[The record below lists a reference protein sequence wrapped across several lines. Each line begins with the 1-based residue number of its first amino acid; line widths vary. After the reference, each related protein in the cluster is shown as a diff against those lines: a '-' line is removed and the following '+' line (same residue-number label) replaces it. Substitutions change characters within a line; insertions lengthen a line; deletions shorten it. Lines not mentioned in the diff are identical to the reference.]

1 MSLNNKPT
9 YGTVP
14 ADSGATKGSRRN
26 LVVGL
31 VRPRARKSIHGAFMS
46 TESSHRARRHRR
58 DVCFSQAAAACF
70 ALGVAAAN
78 VVPTQGL
85 RGTALYTKDE
95 SINYDNAGKKNNIVM
110 GNVPPGSVIGLGPAV
125 KPAPAVKPVP
135 GVPGVP
141 GVGGDGNVSPP
152 TPPATPATP
161 TPATPAASNCCQVF
175 GSCPAGYKPS
185 GNVNA
190 NSACCKDWSLGIS
203 INSGMPTCPTTSAND
218 PFPNPD
224 WTMGDPIGP
233 ITPTTENLG
242 PIVQTGDKP
251 ITIGGPK
258 IGAIKTPDTQTNLG
272 PIQTGNPN
280 GMFDGESVFGQSG
293 SPFGPNGFDG
303 GMGMGMGMGGP
314 IKTPSY
320 KNNGY

>member
-1 MSLNNKPT
+1 M
-9 YGTVP
+9 
-14 ADSGATKGSRRN
+14 
-26 LVVGL
+26 
-31 VRPRARKSIHGAFMS
+31 
-46 TESSHRARRHRR
+46 
-58 DVCFSQAAAACF
+58 ACF
-70 ALGVAAAN
+70 AIGFAAAS
-78 VVPTQGL
+78 VGPTRGL
-85 RGTALYTKDE
+85 RGTALYVKDE
-95 SINYDNAGKKNNIVM
+95 STVWNNEGKKD
-110 GNVPPGSVIGLGPAV
+110 NVNVGDVPAGGCVGGGCGDGTAPP
-125 KPAPAVKPVP
+125 VKPVAGVA
-135 GVPGVP
+135 GVPGE
-141 GVGGDGNVSPP
+141 GDNVSKPA
-152 TPPATPATP
+152 PPATPATP

-203 INSGMPTCPTTSAND
+203 INSGMPTCPTTPAND

-233 ITPTTENLG
+233 ITPDTENLG

-280 GMFDGESVFGQSG
+280 GMFNGESVFGQSG

-303 GMGMGMGMGGP
+303 GMGMGMGMDMGGPGP

-320 KNNGY
+320 KNMGY